1 MTTLAVDKNAS
12 SAIDEN
18 DFDEEHGE
26 HHPHRNSVHHKLRA
40 SSSIMQLKKIL
51 VANRGEIPVRIF
63 RTAHE
68 LSLHTVAV
76 YSHEDRLS
84 MHRQK
89 ADEAYEIGQRG
100 QFTPVGA
107 YLAGDEIIK
116 IAVEHNVNMIH
127 PGYGFLSENAGFARA
142 VEKAGLIFVGPS
154 PDTIDALGDK
164 VSARRLAIK
173 CNVPVVPGTPD
184 PVEKFEDVKQFTDE
198 FGFPIIIKAAFG
210 GGGRGMRVVRKQEE
224 LEDSFKRATSEAK
237 SAFGNGTVFVERF
250 LDKPKHIEVQLLGD
264 NLGNVVHLYERDCSV
279 QRRHQKVV
287 EIAPAKDLPV
297 ETRDAILADAVR
309 LAQSV
314 KYRNAGTAEFLVD
327 QQNRYYFIEIN
338 PRIQVEHTITE
349 EITGIDIVAAQIQ
362 IAAGASLEQLGLTQ
376 DHISTRGFA
385 FQCRITTEDPSQAFA
400 PDTGKI
406 EVYRSAGGNGVRLDG
421 GNGFAGAI
429 ITPHY
434 DSMLVK
440 CTCRGS
446 TYEIARRKMLRALV
460 EFRIRGVKTNIPFLI
475 KLLTNPTFVEGQCW
489 TTFIDDTPALFNLI
503 GSQNRAQKLLAYLGD
518 LAVNG
523 SQIKGQIGEPRFKG
537 EIPIPVLTDNSG
549 NKIDT
554 SQPCTEGWRNILL
567 KEGPEGFAK
576 AVRAN
581 KGCLIMDTTWRDAH
595 QSLLATRVR
604 TVDLLNIAK
613 ETSHAYSNAWALEC
627 WGGATF
633 DVAMRFLYEDP
644 WERLRR
650 MRKLVPNIPFQMLL
664 RGANGVAYSS
674 LPDNAI
680 FHFCEQAKKNGV
692 DIFRVFDA
700 LNDVEQLEVGIKAV
714 LKAGGVAEG
723 TVCYSGDMLNP
734 KKKYNLEYYLDVVD
748 KIVKMG
754 AHVLGVKDMAGVL
767 KPRAARLLI
776 GAIREKYPDLP
787 IHVHTHDSAGTGVA
801 SMVACAEAGADA
813 VDAAI
818 DSMSGMTSQPSI
830 GAILASL
837 EGSDFD
843 AGLDAHAIRSLD
855 AYWAQLRLVYSPFE
869 AGLTGPDPEVYEHE
883 IPGGQLTNL
892 IFQASQ
898 QGLGE
903 QWAQTKK
910 AYEQANDLLGDI
922 VKVTPTSK
930 VVGDLAQFMVSN
942 KLSYDDVLSKAEQLD
957 FPSSVLE
964 FFEGLM
970 GQPYGGFPEPLR
982 SQALRERR
990 KMDKRPGLYLDPVD
1004 IAKVKADLKSKWGDA
1019 TECDV
1024 ASSIMYPKVF
1034 EDYKKWTTKYG
1045 DLSVLPTRYF
1055 LSRPE
1060 IGEEFHVELEKG
1072 KVLILKLLA
1081 VGPLSE
1087 QTGLREVFYEMNGET
1102 RTVTVEDQH
1111 AAIENVSRPKAD
1123 PTDSSQVGAPMSGVL
1138 VEVRVHDGSEVKK
1151 GDPVAI
1157 LSAMKMEMVIS
1168 APHSGKVNN
1177 LSVREGDSV
1186 DSGDLVCKLVK

>member
-1 MTTLAVDKNAS
+1 
-12 SAIDEN
+12 
-18 DFDEEHGE
+18 
-26 HHPHRNSVHHKLRA
+26 
-40 SSSIMQLKKIL
+40 
-51 VANRGEIPVRIF
+51 
-63 RTAHE
+63 
-68 LSLHTVAV
+68 
-76 YSHEDRLS
+76 
-84 MHRQK
+84 
-89 ADEAYEIGQRG
+89 
-100 QFTPVGA
+100 
-107 YLAGDEIIK
+107 
-116 IAVEHNVNMIH
+116 
-127 PGYGFLSENAGFARA
+127 
-142 VEKAGLIFVGPS
+142 
-154 PDTIDALGDK
+154 
-164 VSARRLAIK
+164 
-173 CNVPVVPGTPD
+173 
-184 PVEKFEDVKQFTDE
+184 
-198 FGFPIIIKAAFG
+198 
-210 GGGRGMRVVRKQEE
+210 
-224 LEDSFKRATSEAK
+224 
-237 SAFGNGTVFVERF
+237 
-250 LDKPKHIEVQLLGD
+250 
-264 NLGNVVHLYERDCSV
+264 
-279 QRRHQKVV
+279 
-287 EIAPAKDLPV
+287 
-297 ETRDAILADAVR
+297 
-309 LAQSV
+309 
-314 KYRNAGTAEFLVD
+314 
-327 QQNRYYFIEIN
+327 
-338 PRIQVEHTITE
+338 
-349 EITGIDIVAAQIQ
+349 
-362 IAAGASLEQLGLTQ
+362 
-376 DHISTRGFA
+376 
-385 FQCRITTEDPSQAFA
+385 
-400 PDTGKI
+400 
-406 EVYRSAGGNGVRLDG
+406 
-421 GNGFAGAI
+421 
-429 ITPHY
+429 
-434 DSMLVK
+434 MLVK

-446 TYEIARRKMLRALV
+446 TYEIVRRKMLRALV

-475 KLLTNPTFVEGQCW
+475 KLLTHPTFVDGQCW
-489 TTFIDDTPALFNLI
+489 TTFIDDTPKLFDLI

-523 SQIKGQIGEPRFKG
+523 SQIKGQIGEPKFKG
-537 EIPIPVLTDNSG
+537 EIPIPAIFDKDG
-549 NKIDT
+549 NKVDT
-554 SQPCTEGWRNILL
+554 SQPCTTGWRNILV
-567 KEGPEGFAK
+567 KEGPEAFAK

-604 TVDLLNIAK
+604 TVDILNIAK
-613 ETSHAYSNAWALEC
+613 ETSHAFSNAWALEC

-644 WERLRR
+644 WDRLRK

-700 LNDVEQLEVGIKAV
+700 LNDVEQLEVGVKAV
-714 LKAGGVAEG
+714 LKAGGVVEG
-723 TVCYSGDMLNP
+723 TCCISGDMLNP
-734 KKKYNLEYYLDVVD
+734 KKKYNLEYYLDVVE
-748 KIVKMG
+748 KIVNMG
-754 AHVLGVKDMAGVL
+754 AHILGIKDMAGVL

-776 GAIREKYPDLP
+776 SAIRKKYPDLP

-818 DSMSGMTSQPSI
+818 DSMSGMTSQPSV

-843 AGLDAHAIRSLD
+843 AGLDAHMIRNLD
-855 AYWAQLRLVYSPFE
+855 AYWAQLRLLYSPFE

-942 KLSYDDVLSKAEQLD
+942 SLSYDDVLAKAEQLD

-982 SQALRERR
+982 SQALRDRR

-1004 IAKVKADLKSKWGDA
+1004 IAKVKADLKAKWGDA

-1081 VGPLSE
+1081 IGPLSE

-1123 PTDSSQVGAPMSGVL
+1123 PTDSSQVGSPMSGVL
-1138 VEVRVHDGSEVKK
+1138 IEVRVHDGSDVKK

-1157 LSAMKMEMVIS
+1157 LSAMKMVSRYPLVYVAKVTNKFCRKWLFLHRTRVRS
-1168 APHSGKVNN
+1168 ARSLCARVT
-1177 LSVREGDSV
+1177 LST
-1186 DSGDLVCKLVK
+1186 LVT